1 MTINRRNALMGMAGF
16 SAASL
21 AAPAVVRADQATYSA
36 DDFKRVRK
44 FDTHVHINAAP
55 MVFAEQAVADNFEL
69 LTINVDYPDFPSLD
83 VQAQVSGALHTSD
96 ASRFHFATAFS
107 MEGFGQPG
115 WAEKTNAHIEDAK
128 ARGARGVKV
137 WKNVGLIE
145 RDASGNLIMLDDVRF
160 DPVIK
165 RIEELGLVFINH
177 QGEPRNCW
185 LPLDQMTTK
194 NDRAYFS
201 NHPDYYMYKHPE
213 GPSYE
218 RLMAVRDDFLDRHP
232 KLNFMGAH
240 MASLEWSVDALSSFL
255 DRYPNATVETAARV
269 AQLQHQSLRDHD
281 KVRNFFLKYQ
291 DRILYGSDLTL
302 NPGADAAGMRKELH
316 DAWLSHWRYL
326 ATGDTQAIWDLDAD
340 VKGLALPKTV
350 IDRIFYGN
358 ARRVLGLKI

>member
-1 MTINRRNALMGMAGF
+1 MTINRRNALRGLAGL
-16 SAASL
+16 SAAGM
-21 AAPAVVRADQATYSA
+21 AAPAIVRADQATYTA

-44 FDTHVHINAAP
+44 FDTHVHINWDNMA
-55 MVFAEQAVADNFEL
+55 FAEQAVADNFEL

-83 VQAQVSGALHTSD
+83 AQARVSSLLYKAD
-96 ASRFHFATAFS
+96 PKRFHFATAFS

-115 WAEKTNAHIEDAK
+115 WAEKTIAHIEAAK

-137 WKNVGLIE
+137 WKNVGLVE
-145 RDASGNLIMLDDVRF
+145 RDASGNLVMLDDVRF

-165 RIEELGLVFINH
+165 RIEELGMVFINH

-194 NDRAYFS
+194 NDKAYFS
-201 NHPDYYMYKHPE
+201 NHPDYYMYMHPE

-218 RLMAVRDDFLDRHP
+218 RLMAVRDDFLDRHTR
-232 KLNFMGAH
+232 LNFMGAH
-240 MASLEWSVDALSSFL
+240 MASLEWSVDALSAFF
-255 DRYPNATVETAARV
+255 DRFPNATAETAARM
-269 AQLQHQSLRDHD
+269 AQLQHQSHRDHD

-291 DRILYGSDLTL
+291 DRILYGSDLTM
-302 NPGADAAGMRKELH
+302 NPEADPAGIRKEVH

-350 IDRIFYGN
+350 IDKIFYGN